1 MSTVRVE
8 VMLATAAGEKNK
20 REWLIMA
27 RHTETISPQ
36 PAGLSLWEKLQ
47 KRHTIAAVVYFLY
60 GVFYLFGAQYLTS
73 MRMTERGMSNPSL
86 FFVIGAVIAVL
97 FPLLIYSRFALALS
111 WWWTPRQQRKTL
123 LVNFTFLLG
132 LLVVARV
139 VALLRG
145 GLFLKTPLHTA
156 ALIIAV
162 LNAACLLWAGLSK
175 PVWVTRTEQGP

>member
-1 MSTVRVE
+1 MDTVSQQQ
-8 VMLATAAGEKNK
+8 AGPPT
-20 REWLIMA
+20 WDY
-27 RHTETISPQ
+27 
-36 PAGLSLWEKLQ
+36 LQ
-47 KRHTIAAVVYFLY
+47 KRHTLAAVVYFLY

-73 MRMTERGMSNPSL
+73 MGMTARGMSNPGL
-86 FFVIGAVIAVL
+86 FFAIGATIAVL

-111 WWWTPRQQRKTL
+111 LWWTPRHHRKTL
-123 LVNFTFLLG
+123 FLNFALILG

-145 GLFLKTPLHTA
+145 GLYLKTSLHTA
-156 ALIIAV
+156 ALIIAA